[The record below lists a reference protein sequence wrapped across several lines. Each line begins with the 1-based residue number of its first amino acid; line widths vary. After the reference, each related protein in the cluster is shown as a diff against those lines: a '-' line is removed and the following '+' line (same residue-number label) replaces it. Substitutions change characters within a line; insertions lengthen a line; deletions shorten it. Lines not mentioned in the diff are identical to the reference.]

1 MDVSVDRLGKIAL
14 VAAMSGDDEEER
26 IKEEI
31 GRLGLYRLTLTY
43 VSGRKSDIETMF
55 VRSLV
60 GAALKGNVI
69 AETSGSIHAV
79 VHAGMEAWHA
89 MTDAVVGSSSLKI
102 KVAIVSDRKWVAIA
116 AYGDSAMHR
125 LTNHERVGF
134 GMMHIE

>member
-1 MDVSVDRLGKIAL
+1 MDLNVDRLGKMAL

-26 IKEEI
+26 IKDEI
-31 GRLGLYRLTLTY
+31 GRLGPYKVTLLY
-43 VSGRKSDIETMF
+43 VSGRKTDVETMF
-55 VRSLV
+55 VRSIV
-60 GAALKGNVI
+60 SAALKGNVI
-69 AETSGSIHAV
+69 PETSGAIHAV

-125 LTNHERVGF
+125 LTNHERIGF
-134 GMMHIE
+134 GMMHLD